1 MSGSPDLHILGR
13 GMTGFTSTT
22 KICNLHA
29 ARSTVTVQSP
39 DSADTRQVRRVFCR
53 TNDCS
58 LALCLLIYSCVLA
71 YVKNDRAFLGCQNW
85 QDPVIWRNFCHL
97 VTMCTSIVTVDTS
110 KITKATSNLTVPFGS
125 VKFDVKLRH
134 YTTFYVNCTVIDTN
148 KVKID
153 VIFRHFWRSMSS
165 LT

>member
-1 MSGSPDLHILGR
+1 
-13 GMTGFTSTT
+13 MTGFTSTT
-22 KICNLHA
+22 KICNLYV

-39 DSADTRQVRRVFCR
+39 DSADTRQVRKVFCR

-71 YVKNDRAFLGCQNW
+71 YVNNDRAFLGCQNW
-85 QDPVIWRNFCHL
+85 QHPVIWRNFCHL

-110 KITKATSNLTVPFGS
+110 KITKATSNLTGPFGS

-134 YTTFYVNCTVIDTN
+134 YTTFYVNRTVIDTN
-148 KVKID
+148 TVKID